1 MARGEHLRGACGVA
15 HLVVEA
21 ARAGVAYRG
30 TDDELCGSRSSGA
43 CGDAVAV
50 AVAMCD

>member
-1 MARGEHLRGACGVA
+1 MARGEHLWGAGGVA
-15 HLVVEA
+15 HPVEEA
-21 ARAGVAYRG
+21 AGAGVAYRG
-30 TDDELCGSRSSGA
+30 TGDELCGGRSSGA